1 MLEIESIAIR
11 DYGYKYIQFDFMFTE
26 ESWYRERKDI
36 VDTAEVPIAI
46 KNVGY
51 RELYDL
57 YLGDFDSY
65 WFKEQNKNYYHMKP
79 LLYES
84 QSLYLNIMFYEMG
97 RYDNDKF
104 EEKYNTMSCPLR
116 FYCYF
121 KDCYDNWYRQK
132 AEVSFIFNVQKDIT
146 LENRALDIS
155 FERGEI
161 LSAPEEMDEK
171 LLPWKQG
178 AMICEC

>member
-1 MLEIESIAIR
+1 
-11 DYGYKYIQFDFMFTE
+11 MFTE

-65 WFKEQNKNYYHMKP
+65 WFKEQNKNYYYMKP

-104 EEKYNTMSCPLR
+104 EKN
-116 FYCYF
+116 
-121 KDCYDNWYRQK
+121 
-132 AEVSFIFNVQKDIT
+132 IT
-146 LENRALDIS
+146 
-155 FERGEI
+155 
-161 LSAPEEMDEK
+161 
-171 LLPWKQG
+171 Q
-178 AMICEC
+178 